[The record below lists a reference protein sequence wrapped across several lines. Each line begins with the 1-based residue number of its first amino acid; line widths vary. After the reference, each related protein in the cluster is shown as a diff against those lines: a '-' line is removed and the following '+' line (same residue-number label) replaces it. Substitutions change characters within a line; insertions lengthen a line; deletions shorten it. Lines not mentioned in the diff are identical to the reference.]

1 MLKKGKFVKEPP
13 IEIGKFYQPQQY
25 VNYKTPEER
34 LIYSLVMGYRAT
46 LPSKINSLVGAI
58 LKL

>member
-1 MLKKGKFVKEPP
+1 MLKKGQFIKEPP
-13 IEIGKFYQPQQY
+13 VEIGKFYQPQQY

-46 LPSKINSLVGAI
+46 LPSKINNLIGVI
-58 LKL
+58 LKI

>member
-1 MLKKGKFVKEPP
+1 MLKKGQFVKEPP
-13 IEIGKFYQPQQY
+13 VEIGKFYQPQQY

-46 LPSKINSLVGAI
+46 LPSKINNLVGAI
-58 LKL
+58 LKI

>member
-1 MLKKGKFVKEPP
+1 MLKRGQFIKEPP
-13 IEIGKFYQPQQY
+13 VEIGKFYQQQQY

-34 LIYSLVMGYRAT
+34 FIYSLVMGYRAS
-46 LPSKINSLVGAI
+46 LPSKINNLVSAI

>member
-1 MLKKGKFVKEPP
+1 MLKKGQFIKEPP
-13 IEIGKFYQPQQY
+13 VEIGKFYQPQQY

-46 LPSKINSLVGAI
+46 LPSKINNLVGAI
-58 LKL
+58 LKI